1 MASERNTGKAGPAT
15 EVVAAVMAQV
25 RSALAGARHRPVVI
39 GLCGSQG
46 SGKTTLARAV
56 LTACAREG
64 LQSAALSLDDLYLA
78 RDERQELA
86 RTVHPLLSTRGVP
99 GTHDIA
105 LGLDTLDMLES
116 GMPVALPR
124 FDKGADDRLPEREW
138 PIVGPDLQVLIL
150 EGWCLGASPQP
161 ADELVRPVNALEA
174 EEDSDGRWRRYVNDM
189 LGDAYQRLFARID
202 RLVLLAAP
210 GFEVVHDW
218 RLEQERELVAGGGA
232 RVMDEAGIA
241 RFIAHYERL
250 TRWILAEMPPRADLL
265 IRLDARRGSVAIG

>member
-15 EVVAAVMAQV
+15 EVVAAVMGQV
-25 RSALAGARHRPVVI
+25 RSALAGARHRPVVV

-46 SGKTTLARAV
+46 SGKTTLAGAV
-56 LTACAREG
+56 LAACAREG
-64 LQSAALSLDDLYLA
+64 LESATLSLDDLYLA
-78 RDERQELA
+78 RAERQELA
-86 RTVHPLLSTRGVP
+86 RTVHPLLATRGVP
-99 GTHDIA
+99 GTHDVA

-150 EGWCLGASPQP
+150 EGWCLGAFPQP
-161 ADELVRPVNALEA
+161 ADELVRPINALEA
-174 EEDSDGRWRRYVNDM
+174 GEDLDGRWRRYANDM

-218 RLEQERELVAGGGA
+218 RLEQERELAAGGGA

-250 TRWILAEMPPRADLL
+250 TRWILKEMPPRADLL
-265 IRLDARRGSVAIG
+265 IRLDARRWPVVIG